1 MKSLVRRSTAILCA
15 LFLIVTNSACQQ
27 KEPKMKDGKILLT
40 VCMESSV
47 GLPNVG
53 KGTTM
58 ENSIQSIAQYYTANV
73 NPDVTFEF
81 VTLTADQ
88 EERSNRIDQ
97 LQAEMMA
104 GQGPDIFI
112 LPCDDGFTYNE
123 TQLIENVEKGM
134 ATGPFADLTTL
145 YNQDETLEKDVL
157 LEKVMDA
164 GVMDDKRYILPLRYQ
179 YPIILALEDEL
190 QAAELELSELSQNAE
205 TFLSTV
211 LSQEKNAWHVS
222 GANVFAANLINV
234 FPSLCDYSTGEVSLD
249 EETVVATLSQ
259 YMELLSSLDQK
270 SIEADGGVWP
280 NFLSADRP
288 LSTLFLS
295 DDLFFYLDIAYAQYQ
310 DLVAVPF
317 AAQDGSIV
325 ANVSYY
331 GAVSANCAA
340 VEEAYEFLKLF
351 LSREVQSGG
360 ALEADG
366 ASYDAS
372 EWGTTHGW
380 PVRSDIT
387 AAELRAAVPQ
397 TPLLHGMVEELR
409 QPVEGE
415 PAPMLPEEFFTEA
428 YERIGEVRPYTQL
441 DGSFSR
447 AAMSLYDFTTY
458 TPKTGEV
465 ENVAQ
470 DLLSQLEAEVAE

>member
-1 MKSLVRRSTAILCA
+1 M
-15 LFLIVTNSACQQ
+15 
-27 KEPKMKDGKILLT
+27 LL
-40 VCMESSV
+40 
-47 GLPNVG
+47 
-53 KGTTM
+53 
-58 ENSIQSIAQYYTANV
+58 Q
-73 NPDVTFEF
+73 
-81 VTLTADQ
+81 LTADQ

-97 LQAEMMA
+97 LQTEMMA

-123 TQLIENVEKGM
+123 TQLVENVEKGM
-134 ATGPFADLTTL
+134 ATGLFADLTTL
-145 YNQDETLEKDVL
+145 YNQDETLQKDVL

-164 GVMDDKRYILPLRYQ
+164 GMMDDKRYILPLRYQ

-190 QAAELELSELSQNAE
+190 QGAGLELSELSQNSE

-211 LSQEKNAWHVS
+211 LSQKKSAWHVS

-340 VEEAYEFLKLF
+340 VEEAYEFLKLL
-351 LSREVQSGG
+351 LSKEVQSGG
-360 ALEADG
+360 ALEYNG

-372 EWGTTHGW
+372 EWGTAHGW

-387 AAELRAAVPQ
+387 AEELRAAVPQ
-397 TPLLHGMVEELR
+397 APLSNGMVEELR

-415 PAPMLPEEFFTEA
+415 PAPMLSEEFFTEA
-428 YERIGEVRPYTQL
+428 YERIVEVRPYTLL

-447 AAMSLYDFTTY
+447 AAMSLYDFATF
-458 TPKTGEV
+458 TPNTE
-465 ENVAQ
+465 Q
-470 DLLSQLEAEVAE
+470 MDEVAEELLRQLETEVAE